1 MNNYEYIIAGLPFL
15 SQDGREA
22 PDTEAILADI
32 REQLSAA
39 DAKTLDFLLSAYAP
53 DMPDAAFYLEA
64 RRSRN
69 RFVREFFALDLGVRN
84 AKVEYL
90 NRSLGRPEG
99 TDIVNPALAADPDGA
114 LNVTTVPINA
124 TTVPMDEDLPEFDQK
139 PEVDAILETDDILG
153 RERALD
159 NFYWKAADAL
169 TVLDVF
175 DLDLILAF
183 VVKLKQVERWLRLD
197 EATGRELFR
206 KLVKEIKEN
215 TKI

>member
-22 PDTEAILADI
+22 PDTEAILTDI
-32 REQLSAA
+32 REQLSEK

-64 RRSRN
+64 QKSRN

-99 TDIVNPALAADPDGA
+99 TDVVNPDP
-114 LNVTTVPINA
+114 
-124 TTVPMDEDLPEFDQK
+124 EKDLPEFDQK

>member
-22 PDTEAILADI
+22 PDTEAILEDI
-32 REQLSAA
+32 RGQLSEK
-39 DAKTLDFLLSAYAP
+39 DAETLDFLLSAYAP
-53 DMPDAAFYLEA
+53 DTLGPGFYMKA
-64 RRSRN
+64 GKHRN
-69 RFVREFFALDLGVRN
+69 RFIREFFSLDLGVRN

-99 TDIVNPALAADPDGA
+99 TDIVIPRLTEDQD
-114 LNVTTVPINA
+114 LNGEPV
-124 TTVPMDEDLPEFDQK
+124 EFERK
-139 PEVDAILETDDILG
+139 PEVDAILQTDDILG

-159 NFYWKAADAL
+159 DFYWKAADAI

-175 DLDLILAF
+175 DLDVILAF
-183 VVKLKQVERWLRLD
+183 VVKLKLVERWLRLD

-215 TKI
+215 KKI

>member
-32 REQLSAA
+32 REQLSEK

-64 RRSRN
+64 QKSRN
-69 RFVREFFALDLGVRN
+69 RFIREFFTLDLGVRN

-99 TDIVNPALAADPDGA
+99 TDVVNPDP
-114 LNVTTVPINA
+114 
-124 TTVPMDEDLPEFDQK
+124 EKDLPEFDQE

-159 NFYWKAADAL
+159 NFYWKSADAL

-183 VVKLKQVERWLRLD
+183 VVKLKQVERWLKLD

>member
-1 MNNYEYIIAGLPFL
+1 VNNYEYIIAGLPFL

-32 REQLSAA
+32 REQLSEK

-64 RRSRN
+64 QNSRN
-69 RFVREFFALDLGVRN
+69 RFIREFFALDLGVRN

-99 TDIVNPALAADPDGA
+99 TDVVNPDP
-114 LNVTTVPINA
+114 
-124 TTVPMDEDLPEFDQK
+124 EKDLPEFDQE

-159 NFYWKAADAL
+159 NFYWKSADAL

-183 VVKLKQVERWLRLD
+183 VVKLKQVERWLKLD

>member
-99 TDIVNPALAADPDGA
+99 TDVVNPDP
-114 LNVTTVPINA
+114 
-124 TTVPMDEDLPEFDQK
+124 EKDLPEFDQK

>member
-32 REQLSAA
+32 REQLSEK

-64 RRSRN
+64 QKSRN

-99 TDIVNPALAADPDGA
+99 TDVVNPDP
-114 LNVTTVPINA
+114 
-124 TTVPMDEDLPEFDQK
+124 EQDLPEFDQK

-159 NFYWKAADAL
+159 NFYWKSADAL

-183 VVKLKQVERWLRLD
+183 VVKLKQVERWLKLD

-206 KLVKEIKEN
+206 KLVNEIKEN